1 MDQLIAGVKK
11 FQTEVFP
18 TRKVLFNELATGQDP
33 DTLFITC
40 ADSRLDP
47 IMLTQTIPGELFI
60 CRNAGN
66 IIPPHRS
73 STGGMT
79 ASLEYAVSVLG
90 VKDII
95 ICGHS
100 DCGAMK
106 GALDVDS
113 LEDLP
118 HVQDWLGHTR
128 GALAAT
134 QARCKCSNAEMT
146 DGEELRMLTEE
157 NILQQLQHLRTHPAV
172 AAKLATKDISIH
184 GWLYDIGTGEVF
196 CADEISR
203 EFKPLI

>member
-1 MDQLIAGVKK
+1 MDKLIAGVKK
-11 FQTEVFP
+11 FQADVFP
-18 TRKVLFNELATGQDP
+18 ERKALFDELATGQDP

-40 ADSRLDP
+40 ADSRIDP
-47 IMLTQTIPGELFI
+47 IMLTQTVPGELFI

-106 GALDVDS
+106 GALNTDS
-113 LEDLP
+113 LDELP
-118 HVQDWLGHTR
+118 HVKEWLGHVR

-134 QARCKCSNAEMT
+134 QARCQCSKEALA
-146 DGEELRMLTEE
+146 DGDQLRMLTEE

-172 AAKLATKDISIH
+172 AAKLATNAIRVH

-196 CADEISR
+196 CANETSR
-203 EFKPLI
+203 EFSLLG

>member
-1 MDQLIAGVKK
+1 MEQLIAGVKK
-11 FQTEVFP
+11 FQTEIFP
-18 TRKVLFNELATGQDP
+18 ERKALFDELATGQDP

-40 ADSRLDP
+40 SDSRIDP
-47 IMLTQTIPGELFI
+47 VMLTQTVPGELFI

-66 IIPPHRS
+66 IVPPHRS

-79 ASLEYAVSVLG
+79 ASIEYAVSVTG

-106 GALDVDS
+106 GALDYNSLDS
-113 LEDLP
+113 LP
-118 HVQDWLGHTR
+118 HVQDWLGHVR
-128 GALAAT
+128 GALSAT
-134 QARCKCSNAEMT
+134 LARCQCSKVDVA
-146 DGEELRMLTEE
+146 DDAQLRMLTEE

-172 AAKLATKDISIH
+172 AAKLATKEIRIH

-196 CADEISR
+196 AGDEATR
-203 EFKPLI
+203 EFRAV

>member
-1 MDQLIAGVKK
+1 MDKLIAGVKK

-18 TRKVLFNELATGQDP
+18 ERKALFDELATGQDP
-33 DTLFITC
+33 RILFITC
-40 ADSRLDP
+40 ADSRIDP
-47 IMLTQTIPGELFI
+47 VMLTQTTPGELFI

-95 ICGHS
+95 LCGHS

-106 GALDVDS
+106 GALNYES
-113 LEDLP
+113 LNDLP
-118 HVQDWLGHTR
+118 HVQDWLGHAR

-134 QARCKCSNAEMT
+134 QARCQCSKT
-146 DGEELRMLTEE
+146 DMAQGEQLRMLTEE

-172 AAKLATKDISIH
+172 VAKLAIKEIRIH

-196 CADEISR
+196 FGDEITR
-203 EFKPLI
+203 EFKRLV